1 MSTFRT
7 LLVGAALAW
16 TAAVHAFPT
25 KPVRIVVG
33 FPAGGPLDQHA
44 RLLTDKLQAVLGQ
57 PVVVDYK
64 AGAGGTVG
72 AQDVMKAPPDGHTLM
87 LANTGVMVINP
98 ALYSRLPYATLKD
111 FTPIARTAMQ
121 PLALLVNPNVPA
133 KNLQEFMAYAKSKPG
148 QINYGSAGNGGISHL
163 VPEMF
168 KTATGLFMVHI
179 PYRGSAPAF
188 TDLMGGQ
195 VQFMAESIPQAAAYH
210 KQGKVRALA
219 VTSRERNPALPEVPT
234 VIESGLKGFEVVG
247 FYGFLAPA
255 GTPKDVVAKLSD
267 AFGQVMQSPEVKS
280 RMVSQGADPAFLGA
294 DDFAKFLA
302 SEMPRWADAVKKSG
316 AKLRMPMSFT
326 WATRAASHSAWLH
339 TMATQ
344 PRRRAVSRHPSHS
357 VSSSRARGMCAA
369 VACAPA
375 SASGLKD
382 ENSGGTAWP
391 CHSRAAVSPTTR
403 PVVSSCPGVGLISM
417 FRK

>member
-1 MSTFRT
+1 MK
-7 LLVGAALAW
+7 LIHNCLALAAGVVLSL
-16 TAAVHAFPT
+16 TAHAQAFPS
-25 KPVRIVVG
+25 KPVRIVIG

-44 RLLTDKLQAVLGQ
+44 RLLTDKLQGVLGQ
-57 PVVVDYK
+57 PVVLDYK

-98 ALYSRLPYATLKD
+98 GLYTRLPYSTLKD

-133 KNLQEFMAYAKSKPG
+133 KSLKEFMDYARSKPG
-148 QINYGSAGNGGISHL
+148 QINFGSAGNGGISHL

-234 VIESGLKGFEVVG
+234 VIESGIKGFEVVG

-267 AFGQVMQSPEVKS
+267 AFGQVMQMPDVRN
-280 RMVSQGADPAFLGA
+280 RMVSQGADPAFLGS

-302 SEMPRWADAVKKSG
+302 AEMPRWADAVKKSG
-316 AKLRMPMSFT
+316 AK
-326 WATRAASHSAWLH
+326 
-339 TMATQ
+339 
-344 PRRRAVSRHPSHS
+344 V
-357 VSSSRARGMCAA
+357 
-369 VACAPA
+369 
-375 SASGLKD
+375 D
-382 ENSGGTAWP
+382 
-391 CHSRAAVSPTTR
+391 
-403 PVVSSCPGVGLISM
+403 
-417 FRK
+417 